1 MNESIINQLYAFRD
15 SLKSAEDVESSTL
28 ARQAYPFN
36 IPTDLQSPIINE
48 FMVLIN
54 EYVEEIDTLIGLATA
69 EDIEFIEKNVS
80 VKQHPFHLGGVCHV
94 LSSEGFT
101 ISFIQNEN
109 EPPTM
114 IHINSMSIWQIAISS
129 FMKIIQVPNY
139 EPGCTDIMFDT
150 HSLSIV
156 RQVYMDGPLTYVDYI

>member
-36 IPTDLQSPIINE
+36 IPIDLQVPIVVE
-48 FMVLIN
+48 FMVLID

-80 VKQHPFHLGGVCHV
+80 VSQHPFHLDGVCHV

-114 IHINSMSIWQIAISS
+114 IHINSMSIWQIAIMAFLESIGMVYDE
-129 FMKIIQVPNY
+129 F
-139 EPGCTDIMFDT
+139 GCTDIIFTDYGLNIIRE
-150 HSLSIV
+150 H
-156 RQVYMDGPLTYVDYI
+156 YKNGPLTYVDYI